1 MTLTRARIF
10 FGRRLNIVKYA
21 NSVQPTTNRLR
32 GHHPRPRG
40 ARDTLPIILACALA
54 TSPIAAQSPDPFGA
68 LIREGFRNNLALARE
83 RLAEDQSEAAV
94 RQARALYL
102 PTLSFDA
109 RYSRTSGV
117 LDVGDLVNPAYEAL
131 NQITGSNRFPTDID
145 ATLPLAQETRFRL
158 GQPVYNPAIQANYE
172 ASRSL
177 RGLQG
182 AELRAAMRQLAAD
195 IQTAWLQHASASRV
209 VELYQSTLTLVRENE
224 RVNERLL
231 AAGTI
236 TPEAV
241 LRARA
246 DLSEVE
252 QQLAEARERQDAAR
266 RAWNLLLDRPLET
279 PVPGIPEDALAFELP
294 SSPDGLVR
302 MALARREELEQ
313 TTWGERAAE
322 AQERAATASFL
333 PTISL
338 GVDYGVQGQEYRF
351 GPDED
356 VLVASVVVQW
366 NLFNGGRD
374 VARRQQAALEA
385 RRARTQREELSRRIE
400 LEVRQTYDAARV
412 ASQAT
417 RTASDRVTAARR
429 AFELVARRRE
439 EGLASQVEFI
449 DARTAYTR
457 AELNEILTRY
467 RYAMRWVALERA
479 AAMREVSE
487 D

>member
-1 MTLTRARIF
+1 MRT
-10 FGRRLNIVKYA
+10 
-21 NSVQPTTNRLR
+21 
-32 GHHPRPRG
+32 
-40 ARDTLPIILACALA
+40 ALA
-54 TSPIAAQSPDPFGA
+54 IFAACVLASSPTAAQSSDPFAA
-68 LIREGFRNNLALARE
+68 LIREGFKKNLALARE

-117 LDVGDLVNPAYEAL
+117 LDVGDLVNPAYDAL

-172 ASRSL
+172 ASKSL

-182 AELRAAMRQLAAD
+182 AQLRAAMRRLAAD

-209 VELYQSTLTLVRENE
+209 VELYQSTLTLVRENV

-231 AAGTI
+231 AAGSI

-246 DLSEVE
+246 DMSEVE
-252 QQLAEARERQDAAR
+252 QQLAEAEERQSAAR
-266 RAWNLLLDRPLET
+266 RAWNLLLDRPLDT
-279 PVPGIPEDALAFELP
+279 PVPAIPDDALAVELP
-294 SSPDGLVR
+294 SAPDGLVR
-302 MALARREELEQ
+302 TALARREELEQ

-322 AQERAATASFL
+322 AQERAATGSFL
-333 PTISL
+333 PTISV

-351 GPDED
+351 GPDDD

-374 VARRQQAALEA
+374 VARRQQATLEA

-417 RTASDRVTAARR
+417 RTASDRVAAARR

-449 DARTAYTR
+449 DARSAYTR

-467 RYAMRWVALERA
+467 SYAMRWVALERA
-479 AAMREVSE
+479 AALRDVSA

>member
-1 MTLTRARIF
+1 MTITLGAIF
-10 FGRRLNIVKYA
+10 FRPLLNIVKYA
-21 NSVQPTTNRLR
+21 NGVHLATRPIGRR
-32 GHHPRPRG
+32 ERPRG
-40 ARDTLPIILACALA
+40 MRNALA
-54 TSPIAAQSPDPFGA
+54 IFAACVLASSPAAAQSSDPFAA
-68 LIREGFRNNLALARE
+68 LIREGLENNLALARE

-131 NQITGSNRFPTDID
+131 NQITGFNRFPTDID

-158 GQPVYNPAIQANYE
+158 GQPVYNPAIRANYE
-172 ASRSL
+172 ASKSL
-177 RGLQG
+177 RGQQG
-182 AELRAAMRQLAAD
+182 AQLRGATRRLAAD

-209 VELYQSTLTLVRENE
+209 VELYQSTLTLVRENV

-246 DLSEVE
+246 DVSEVE
-252 QQLAEARERQDAAR
+252 QQLAEAEERQSAAR
-266 RAWNLLLDRPLET
+266 RAWNLVLDRPLET
-279 PVPGIPEDALAFELP
+279 PVPAIPDDALAFELP
-294 SSPDGLVR
+294 SAPDGLVR
-302 MALARREELEQ
+302 TALARREELEQ

-322 AQERAATASFL
+322 AQERAATGSFL

-351 GPDED
+351 GPDDD

-374 VARRQQAALEA
+374 VARRQQATLEA

-417 RTASDRVTAARR
+417 RTASDRVAAARR

-449 DARTAYTR
+449 DARSAYTR

-467 RYAMRWVALERA
+467 SYAMRWVALERA
-479 AAMREVSE
+479 AALRDVSE

>member
-1 MTLTRARIF
+1 MTITLGAIF
-10 FGRRLNIVKYA
+10 FRPLLNIVKYA
-21 NSVQPTTNRLR
+21 NGVHLATRPIGRR
-32 GHHPRPRG
+32 ERPRG
-40 ARDTLPIILACALA
+40 MRNALA
-54 TSPIAAQSPDPFGA
+54 IFAACVLASSPAAAQSSDPFAA
-68 LIREGFRNNLALARE
+68 LIREGLENNLALARE

-131 NQITGSNRFPTDID
+131 NQITGFNRFPTDID

-158 GQPVYNPAIQANYE
+158 GQPVYNPAIRANYE
-172 ASRSL
+172 ASKSL
-177 RGLQG
+177 RGQQG
-182 AELRAAMRQLAAD
+182 AQLRGAMRRLAAD

-209 VELYQSTLTLVRENE
+209 VELYQSTLTLVRENV

-246 DLSEVE
+246 DVSEVE
-252 QQLAEARERQDAAR
+252 QQLAEAEERQSAAR
-266 RAWNLLLDRPLET
+266 RAWNLVLDRPLET
-279 PVPGIPEDALAFELP
+279 PVPAIPDDALAFELP
-294 SSPDGLVR
+294 SAPDGLVR
-302 MALARREELEQ
+302 TALARREELEQ

-322 AQERAATASFL
+322 AQERAATGSFL

-351 GPDED
+351 GPDDD

-374 VARRQQAALEA
+374 VARRQQATLEA

-417 RTASDRVTAARR
+417 RTASDRVAAARR

-449 DARTAYTR
+449 DARSAYTR

-467 RYAMRWVALERA
+467 SYAMRWVALERA
-479 AAMREVSE
+479 AALRDVSE

>member
-1 MTLTRARIF
+1 MTITLGTIF
-10 FGRRLNIVKYA
+10 FRPLLNTVKYA
-21 NSVQPTTNRLR
+21 NGVHHATRPTGRR
-32 GHHPRPRG
+32 ARPRG
-40 ARDTLPIILACALA
+40 MRNALA
-54 TSPIAAQSPDPFGA
+54 IFAACVLASSPTAAQSSDPFAA
-68 LIREGFRNNLALARE
+68 LIREGLENNLALARE

-158 GQPVYNPAIQANYE
+158 GQPVYNPAIRANYE
-172 ASRSL
+172 ASKSL

-182 AELRAAMRQLAAD
+182 AQLRGAMRRLAAD

-209 VELYQSTLTLVRENE
+209 VELYQSTLTLVRENV
-224 RVNERLL
+224 RVNERLHT
-231 AAGTI
+231 AGTI

-246 DLSEVE
+246 DMSEVE
-252 QQLAEARERQDAAR
+252 QQLAEAEERQSAAR

-279 PVPGIPEDALAFELP
+279 PVPAIPDDALAFELP
-294 SSPDGLVR
+294 SAPDGLVR
-302 MALARREELEQ
+302 TALARREELEE

-322 AQERAATASFL
+322 AQERAATGSFL

-351 GPDED
+351 GPDDD

-374 VARRQQAALEA
+374 VARRQQATLEA

-417 RTASDRVTAARR
+417 RTASDRVAAARR

-449 DARTAYTR
+449 DARSAYTR

-467 RYAMRWVALERA
+467 SYAMRWVALERA
-479 AAMREVSE
+479 AALRDVSE